1 MFFGLEN
8 CFFILIKESQKI
20 KLKKIQYS
28 FLRFVKMKDNKLW
41 LLKSFSIVSFFAKMF
56 SNFYRMFFG
65 VLSKHFLFYFLI
77 IFSVSSESIQKIQ
90 SLDEIVSLDS
100 TKEHGWEITLQKIDP
115 IAFSDSYL
123 KGQKNSNIQLEAYK
137 APGVYILPEG
147 SIQTAFIV
155 KKFIAPKNWK
165 GSGLAVRLGTLTDK
179 DKTYL
184 NGTLIGETGDM
195 NSDLPQ
201 AYDKIRIYQIPNGLI
216 RKDEVNILVIEV
228 KKYFQKE
235 IGIEQDKTAIGDSLL
250 IQKELLETEYIK
262 ILLLM
267 IYTTAGVYFLFLYLR
282 RRADH
287 ENLYYGL
294 FTILLVLYQFLR
306 NQIKYDLGI
315 EFIYMK
321 KLEYMVLATL
331 VPLFANFIRLYF
343 KYPKTTILK
352 VLDGLYVSFAIF
364 YFFSNNVEYYNFINK
379 NLVQYGWILYL
390 GITLNHLIRCVIA
403 KDRDAFLILIGVL
416 ITVFAAILDTLGA
429 RNVFVFPRLVGY
441 SFLFFIL
448 SIATILANKFVRLNE
463 EVEELNLG
471 LEKKV
476 EQRTEELR
484 LSLEQVNR
492 LKVQQDAD
500 YFLTSLLI
508 NPLSSNKNTSEVIKT
523 EFYTK
528 QKKSFEF
535 KNRTYEIGG
544 DILISGNVKLCGKKY
559 VVFVNGDAM
568 GKSIQGAGGALVLG
582 TVFNTILTRSSISL
596 YQNKQPEKWLEE
608 AFLELQKIFESFD
621 GSMYI
626 SIVLGLVEENTGLL
640 YYINAEHPWTVLY
653 RNGVAC
659 YIEEELTLR
668 KIGIPEN
675 EEHLV
680 IKNFQMLPG
689 DTIVIGSDG
698 RDDLLV
704 GKEGNRVVN
713 EDQNQFL
720 KRVEEGNADLRK
732 VYEEIIKFGVIL
744 DDLSL
749 LKVTYNPEDSKTK
762 E

>member
-1 MFFGLEN
+1 
-8 CFFILIKESQKI
+8 
-20 KLKKIQYS
+20 
-28 FLRFVKMKDNKLW
+28 MKDDKLW
-41 LLKSFSIVSFFAKMF
+41 FLKNFSEISLFTKMF
-56 SNFYRMFFG
+56 SNFYRMIFCD
-65 VLSKHFLFYFLI
+65 LSKQLLYFSIFLFYFLVMFPI
-77 IFSVSSESIQKIQ
+77 SSESVQKIQ

-100 TKEHGWEITLQKIDP
+100 TKEHGWEITLQKMDP
-115 IAFSDSYL
+115 VSFSHSYL
-123 KGQKNSNIQLEAYK
+123 NGQKNSNIQLETYEV
-137 APGVYILPEG
+137 PGVYILPEE

-165 GSGLAVRLGTLTDK
+165 SSGLAVRLGTLTDK

-195 NSDLPQ
+195 NSTLPQ

-216 RKDEVNILVIEV
+216 RNGETNILVIEV

-267 IYTTAGVYFLFLYLR
+267 VYTTAGIYFLFLYLR
-282 RRADH
+282 RRTDR

-321 KLEYMVLATL
+321 KLEYIVLAVL
-331 VPLFANFIRLYF
+331 VPLFANLIRLYF
-343 KYPKTTILK
+343 KYPKTIILK
-352 VLDGLYVSFAIF
+352 VLDGLYVCFALF
-364 YFFSNNVEYYNFINK
+364 YFVSNNVEHYNFINK

-390 GITLNHLIRCVIA
+390 GITLDHLIRRVIA

-416 ITVFAAILDTLGA
+416 ITVFAALLDTLGA
-429 RNVFVFPRLVGY
+429 RNVFVFPRIVGY

-463 EVEELNLG
+463 EVEELNLD

-484 LSLEQVNR
+484 VSLEQVNR
-492 LKVQQDAD
+492 LKIQQDAD

-535 KNRTYEIGG
+535 KNKIYEIGG
-544 DILISGNVKLCGKKY
+544 DILISGNVELCEKKY

-596 YQNKQPEKWLEE
+596 HQNKKPEKWLEE

-653 RNGVAC
+653 RNGVAS

-689 DTIVIGSDG
+689 DTIMIGSDG
-698 RDDLLV
+698 RDDLLI
-704 GKEGNRVVN
+704 GKEENRVIN

-732 VYEEIIKFGVIL
+732 IYEKILKFGVIL

-749 LKVTYNPEDSKTK
+749 LKVTYNPKDNKTN

>member
-1 MFFGLEN
+1 MVCMFLLL
-8 CFFILIKESQKI
+8 FFI
-20 KLKKIQYS
+20 
-28 FLRFVKMKDNKLW
+28 
-41 LLKSFSIVSFFAKMF
+41 
-56 SNFYRMFFG
+56 
-65 VLSKHFLFYFLI
+65 
-77 IFSVSSESIQKIQ
+77 
-90 SLDEIVSLDS
+90 
-100 TKEHGWEITLQKIDP
+100 
-115 IAFSDSYL
+115 
-123 KGQKNSNIQLEAYK
+123 
-137 APGVYILPEG
+137 
-147 SIQTAFIV
+147 
-155 KKFIAPKNWK
+155 
-165 GSGLAVRLGTLTDK
+165 
-179 DKTYL
+179 
-184 NGTLIGETGDM
+184 
-195 NSDLPQ
+195 
-201 AYDKIRIYQIPNGLI
+201 
-216 RKDEVNILVIEV
+216 
-228 KKYFQKE
+228 
-235 IGIEQDKTAIGDSLL
+235 
-250 IQKELLETEYIK
+250 
-262 ILLLM
+262 
-267 IYTTAGVYFLFLYLR
+267 
-282 RRADH
+282 
-287 ENLYYGL
+287 
-294 FTILLVLYQFLR
+294 
-306 NQIKYDLGI
+306 
-315 EFIYMK
+315 
-321 KLEYMVLATL
+321 
-331 VPLFANFIRLYF
+331 
-343 KYPKTTILK
+343 
-352 VLDGLYVSFAIF
+352 
-364 YFFSNNVEYYNFINK
+364 FFSNNVEHYNFINK

-390 GITLNHLIRCVIA
+390 GITLNHLIRRVIA

>member
-1 MFFGLEN
+1 M
-8 CFFILIKESQKI
+8 
-20 KLKKIQYS
+20 
-28 FLRFVKMKDNKLW
+28 
-41 LLKSFSIVSFFAKMF
+41 
-56 SNFYRMFFG
+56 
-65 VLSKHFLFYFLI
+65 
-77 IFSVSSESIQKIQ
+77 
-90 SLDEIVSLDS
+90 
-100 TKEHGWEITLQKIDP
+100 
-115 IAFSDSYL
+115 
-123 KGQKNSNIQLEAYK
+123 
-137 APGVYILPEG
+137 
-147 SIQTAFIV
+147 
-155 KKFIAPKNWK
+155 
-165 GSGLAVRLGTLTDK
+165 
-179 DKTYL
+179 
-184 NGTLIGETGDM
+184 
-195 NSDLPQ
+195 
-201 AYDKIRIYQIPNGLI
+201 
-216 RKDEVNILVIEV
+216 
-228 KKYFQKE
+228 
-235 IGIEQDKTAIGDSLL
+235 
-250 IQKELLETEYIK
+250 
-262 ILLLM
+262 
-267 IYTTAGVYFLFLYLR
+267 
-282 RRADH
+282 
-287 ENLYYGL
+287 
-294 FTILLVLYQFLR
+294 
-306 NQIKYDLGI
+306 
-315 EFIYMK
+315 
-321 KLEYMVLATL
+321 
-331 VPLFANFIRLYF
+331 
-343 KYPKTTILK
+343 
-352 VLDGLYVSFAIF
+352 
-364 YFFSNNVEYYNFINK
+364 
-379 NLVQYGWILYL
+379 
-390 GITLNHLIRCVIA
+390 
-403 KDRDAFLILIGVL
+403 
-416 ITVFAAILDTLGA
+416 
-429 RNVFVFPRLVGY
+429 
-441 SFLFFIL
+441 
-448 SIATILANKFVRLNE
+448 
-463 EVEELNLG
+463 
-471 LEKKV
+471 
-476 EQRTEELR
+476 
-484 LSLEQVNR
+484 
-492 LKVQQDAD
+492 KVQQDAD

-544 DILISGNVKLCGKKY
+544 DILISGNVKLCEKKY
-559 VVFVNGDAM
+559 IVFVNGDAM
-568 GKSIQGAGGALVLG
+568 GKSIQGAGGVLVLG

-720 KRVEEGNADLRK
+720 KRVEEENADLRK